1 MYKLKI
7 HPSIGHEYIY
17 IYIMGAD
24 FYSCFE
30 IPSSQ
35 IKDEIVV
42 YLMYGEKFPVL
53 LYMVL

>member
-1 MYKLKI
+1 MN
-7 HPSIGHEYIY
+7 IY